1 MLSAARFG
9 YVECLYT
16 ECLNAEWNYAKC
28 HYADCRGAFLKS
40 WGDFI

>member
-16 ECLNAEWNYAKC
+16 ECLNAKC
-28 HYADCRGAFLKS
+28 HYANCRGAFLKS